1 MPSPQKLVLFT
12 IIAIA
17 VTLVGTQAN
26 GDPAPQY
33 NPTYGP
39 SPSNLYFHFG
49 YTTGSLLA
57 NWAFNGNGG
66 SAGTT
71 FTDLSGN
78 GNTGTLYGSDTV
90 TNMAAKGYPAAPVG
104 GGLYFNGATG
114 AGNYIGVPY
123 NSQFSGTNDLTVS
136 AWVYFPSGFTA
147 SSIAQKSDIFSL
159 WNQNGGNQ
167 AWQGGFGYIAA
178 PFSWMTYSIGGGF
191 NCYGQYYW
199 TQNTA
204 GTEGPNATPGQWQLL
219 TYSYERRLQQQH
231 RRGHVVPDG
240 RRRCDRRRSDQP
252 GWSRR
257 QRPTT
262 DSSRR
267 RRADAGTRGRKQR
280 LARRAGGFGH
290 LELRLERH
298 GQHRNHRQLY
308 PYLEP
313 GRRRVGSAL

>member
-39 SPSNLYFHFG
+39 SPSDLYFHFG

-114 AGNYIGVPY
+114 DRQLHRRAVQLPVQRHERPDRQRVGLFPQRLHGQQHCPKIGYLFALEP
-123 NSQFSGTNDLTVS
+123 
-136 AWVYFPSGFTA
+136 
-147 SSIAQKSDIFSL
+147 
-159 WNQNGGNQ
+159 
-167 AWQGGFGYIAA
+167 
-178 PFSWMTYSIGGGF
+178 
-191 NCYGQYYW
+191 
-199 TQNTA
+199 
-204 GTEGPNATPGQWQLL
+204 
-219 TYSYERRLQQQH
+219 ERRKPGLAGRLRLHRGAVQLDDVFD
-231 RRGHVVPDG
+231 RRG
-240 RRRCDRRRSDQP
+240 
-252 GWSRR
+252 
-257 QRPTT
+257 
-262 DSSRR
+262 
-267 RRADAGTRGRKQR
+267 
-280 LARRAGGFGH
+280 L
-290 LELRLERH
+290 
-298 GQHRNHRQLY
+298 
-308 PYLEP
+308 
-313 GRRRVGSAL
+313 

>member
-114 AGNYIGVPY
+114 TGNYIGVPY

-136 AWVYFPSGFTA
+136 AGSISPAASRPAALPKNRISFRSGTRTA
-147 SSIAQKSDIFSL
+147 ETRPGS
-159 WNQNGGNQ
+159 
-167 AWQGGFGYIAA
+167 AA
-178 PFSWMTYSIGGGF
+178 S
-191 NCYGQYYW
+191 
-199 TQNTA
+199 
-204 GTEGPNATPGQWQLL
+204 AT
-219 TYSYERRLQQQH
+219 S
-231 RRGHVVPDG
+231 
-240 RRRCDRRRSDQP
+240 RRRS
-252 GWSRR
+252 
-257 QRPTT
+257 
-262 DSSRR
+262 
-267 RRADAGTRGRKQR
+267 
-280 LARRAGGFGH
+280 
-290 LELRLERH
+290 
-298 GQHRNHRQLY
+298 
-308 PYLEP
+308 
-313 GRRRVGSAL
+313 VG